1 MSAPE
6 QPSASSQTA
15 SPARSDNL
23 ALVFQE
29 ILTVIVRL
37 RTARQ
42 KVPDAEVFR
51 RQVLN
56 ALKVAD
62 RNAREKGYPDEDID
76 LAKYAVVAFLD
87 ESVLNL
93 QSPTFREWVRK
104 PLQEELFGRHV
115 AGETYFHNLKDILG
129 RRDTETTADLLEV
142 YELCLLLGYLGR
154 YSIAGRGEL
163 RSLIG
168 EIEDKIQ
175 RIRRSRRDLSPR
187 WRLPPGA
194 AEAPRDKWAM
204 PMLAALVAS
213 IVLSLCLFLG
223 YSLSL
228 SGGVESVRDLAGQ
241 APAQQQAAPAAP
253 QPASGPAPQSAETPA
268 EGQGGEQ

>member
-1 MSAPE
+1 MSAPV
-6 QPSASSQTA
+6 QSSAA
-15 SPARSDNL
+15 PPAPPARSDNL
-23 ALVFQE
+23 ALIFQE
-29 ILTVIVRL
+29 MLTVIVRL
-37 RTARQ
+37 RSSRQ
-42 KVPDAEVFR
+42 KVTDAELFR
-51 RQVLN
+51 RQVLS
-56 ALKVAD
+56 ALKLAD

-115 AGETYFHNLKDILG
+115 AGETFFNNLRDILG

-187 WRLPPGA
+187 WRLPKGA
-194 AEAPRDKWAM
+194 AEAPRDRWAR
-204 PMLAALVAS
+204 PLLAGLIAS
-213 IVLSLCLFLG
+213 AVLSLCLFLG

-241 APAQQQAAPAAP
+241 APAAQQPAPAP
-253 QPASGPAPQSAETPA
+253 QPAPTPA
-268 EGQGGEQ
+268 EAAEEGQGGDEQ